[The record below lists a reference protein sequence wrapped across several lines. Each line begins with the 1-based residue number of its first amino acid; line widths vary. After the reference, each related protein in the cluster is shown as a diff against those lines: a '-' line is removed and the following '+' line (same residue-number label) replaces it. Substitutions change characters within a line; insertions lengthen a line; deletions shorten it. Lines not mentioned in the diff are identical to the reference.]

1 MKRIS
6 PQWIE
11 TLNANEV
18 FVFGSNIQG
27 FHGGGA
33 AAVAQRWGAIWGQG
47 VGLQGQTYAI
57 PTMQG
62 SLEKIEPYVNE
73 FLNFTQMRL
82 DLVFLVTEV
91 GCGLAGYTVQQ
102 MAPLFKSALDK
113 KFQNVYLP
121 NSFHNFLTSY

>member
-33 AAVAQRWGAIWGQG
+33 AALAQRWGAIWGQG
-47 VGLQGQTYAI
+47 VGLHGQTYAI

-102 MAPLFKSALDK
+102 IAPLFKSALDE

>member
-6 PQWIE
+6 PRWIE

-27 FHGGGA
+27 LHGGGA
-33 AAVAQRWGAIWGQG
+33 AALAQRWGAIWGQG

-73 FLNFTQMRL
+73 FLIFTQMRL

-102 MAPLFKSALDK
+102 MAPLFKSALDE

-121 NSFHNFLTSY
+121 NSFHDSLTSY